1 MKRML
6 WSLATALLMMTPA
19 GAFAVDG
26 YTVATVNLLAGPD
39 PQYPVILTLGSGT
52 PVDVQGCTEGWEWC
66 DVIVAG
72 SRGWIAGPYI
82 EYLYDNQPVIVTD
95 YGARIGIPIV
105 TFAIG
110 AYWGRYY
117 VNRPFYRDRARWY
130 SRPVPI
136 RPFPGPRPPIRPIP
150 PGGYRPPGH
159 RPPTGHRPPPGNN
172 RPKPPGNGNRP
183 QPPGG
188 GNRPQPPGDGNRP
201 QPPGGGNRPQP
212 PGDGN
217 RPQPPGGGNRPQPP
231 PGGNRPPPNGGNRPA
246 QNTRP
251 APKQPPQQGNNGNDS
266 GG

>member
-6 WSLATALLMMTPA
+6 WSLATAFLMMTSA
-19 GAFAVDG
+19 AAFAADG

-66 DVIVAG
+66 DVIAAG
-72 SRGWIAGPYI
+72 NRGWIAGPYI

-105 TFAIG
+105 TFTIG

-117 VNRPFYRDRARWY
+117 VHRPFYRDRARWY

-136 RPFPGPRPPIRPIP
+136 RPFPGPRPPVRPVP
-150 PGGYRPPGH
+150 PGGH
-159 RPPTGHRPPPGNN
+159 RPPTGQRPPPPGGN
-172 RPKPPGNGNRP
+172 RPPPPGNGNRP

-188 GNRPQPPGDGNRP
+188 GHRPQPPAGGNKP
-201 QPPGGGNRPQP
+201 QPPGGS
-212 PGDGN
+212 
-217 RPQPPGGGNRPQPP
+217 NRPQPP
-231 PGGNRPPPNGGNRPA
+231 PNGNRPA
-246 QNTRP
+246 QNARP
-251 APKQPPQQGNNGNDS
+251 APKQPPKQDNNGHDN